1 MTNVIFVII
10 LLHHILLPCNFLFNK
25 WEMRQRFPFKDGAY
39 FCRFDIRFLDCDNIF
54 TASGGNT
61 VAFPPLKRPCFTAW
75 VQCEC
80 RKHWQTLNNFVNEL
94 HTCILLLHLSSLHLN
109 TQTNMMT
116 THRYTNTCAI
126 LQFSFFLFPYSPF
139 YSKQMCFWHVVHPSL
154 DWITCQHQLPNVY
167 KLLTLWLSWLVSMPF
182 KHTHARLH
190 NNETHTHED
199 VCNPQQLY

>member
-1 MTNVIFVII
+1 M
-10 LLHHILLPCNFLFNK
+10 HHILLPCNFYFNK
-25 WEMRQRFPFKDGAY
+25 WEIRQRFPFKDGTD
-39 FCRFDIRFLDCDNIF
+39 FCRFDTKFLDCDNIF
-54 TASGGNT
+54 TASGGST
-61 VAFPPLKRPCFTAW
+61 VAFPPLKGPCFRTW

-80 RKHWQTLNNFVNEL
+80 CKHWQPLNNFVNEL
-94 HTCILLLHLSSLHLN
+94 HIHVSYCYISAVYTWTRRQTWWLHIATQTLVSFFSSL
-109 TQTNMMT
+109 
-116 THRYTNTCAI
+116 
-126 LQFSFFLFPYSPF
+126 SFYSPF

-199 VCNPQQLY
+199 VCNPEQLYWDLF